1 MSGSLSLDRGLS
13 VLEVL
18 KASSEPLGV
27 REIARRLELSAPA
40 VQRILNT
47 LTEHEYV
54 DQIVETR
61 RYSLGYGVLALAQ
74 HLLKKDRLIDL
85 ADPELQALAAEGCFN
100 AFLGVRRRSAGMY
113 LLTVQSSSPVVIRST
128 PGESIRLHSTALGKS
143 LLLGLSGEA
152 LREVLA
158 EMPLEKLTP
167 RTVIE
172 PDRLIAQLRAAGTVG
187 YTTSLDENIL
197 GVISIGAPIWDL
209 DHNVIAAI
217 SVAYP
222 RSVGPQIEI
231 AELGERVAAAA
242 ARISAG
248 LGSGVNGG
256 SGRKGPHH
264 AA

>member
-18 KASSEPLGV
+18 KSSGEPLGV

-47 LTEHEYV
+47 LAEHEYV
-54 DQIVETR
+54 DQNVETR
-61 RYSLGYGVLALAQ
+61 RYGLGYGLLVLAQ
-74 HLLKKDRLIDL
+74 HLLKKDRLIEL
-85 ADPELQALAAEGCFN
+85 ADPELQELAADGCFN
-100 AFLGVRRRSAGMY
+100 AFLGMRRRSAGMY
-113 LLTVQSSSPVVIRST
+113 LLAVQSSSPVVIRST
-128 PGESIRLHSTALGKS
+128 PGEPMRLHSTALGKA
-143 LLLGLSGEA
+143 LLLGLPDQA
-152 LREVLA
+152 LRAFLA
-158 EMPLEKLTP
+158 EVPLEKLTP
-167 RTVIE
+167 RTVTE
-172 PDRLIAQLRAAGTVG
+172 PERLIAQLQAARAVG

-197 GVISIGAPIWDL
+197 GVISIGAPVWDA
-209 DHNVIAAI
+209 DHNVVAAI

-222 RSVGPQIEI
+222 RSVGPQIAI

-248 LGSGVNGG
+248 LGSGANGG
-256 SGRKGPHH
+256 SGKKGPHH